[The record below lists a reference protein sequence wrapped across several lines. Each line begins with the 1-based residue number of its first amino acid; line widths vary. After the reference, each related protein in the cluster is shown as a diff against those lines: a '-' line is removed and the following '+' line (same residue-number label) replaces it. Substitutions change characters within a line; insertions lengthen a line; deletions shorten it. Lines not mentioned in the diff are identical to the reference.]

1 MEGTSNASWIRS
13 RDGICR
19 APCLAMTHAHFMA
32 AADEEEENKRKLIPE
47 GLVVRSVS
55 GVTS

>member
-1 MEGTSNASWIRS
+1 
-13 RDGICR
+13 
-19 APCLAMTHAHFMA
+19 MTHAHFMA
-32 AADEEEENKRKLIPE
+32 AAADEEEGNKRKLIPE